1 MYSFR
6 DPILITGVAG
16 FIGHAVAK
24 KFISSGFNIIG
35 IDNLNNYYNKNLKI
49 KRIDI
54 INKNTINIKNKFYFK
69 ELDIEDINSL
79 ENVFNEFKPKV
90 VINLAAQAGVRY
102 SLKNPDAYVKSNLV
116 GFVNI
121 LECCKK
127 FKINN
132 LIYASSSSVYG
143 SNTNL
148 PFSETQVVNHPVS
161 LYAATKKSNE
171 LIAHTYSHLYKIP
184 TTALR
189 FFTVYG
195 PWGRPDMAPMIF
207 AKSIMNNQPIKIF
220 NNGLM
225 SRDFTYID
233 DVSEAVFRCALKPAE
248 LNKNF
253 DKSKP
258 DPSTSF
264 APYRIF
270 NVGNSSPIKLLDFV
284 ELLEESLGIKAIKE
298 LHPMQPGDV
307 VETLSDTSA
316 LENWIN
322 FRPITSFKDGIKL
335 FADWYLN
342 YSNHN
347 LF

>member
-1 MYSFR
+1 MSSYKDS
-6 DPILITGVAG
+6 ILITGVAG
-16 FIGHAVAK
+16 FIGHSVAK
-24 KFISSGFNIIG
+24 KFISEGYNIIG
-35 IDNLNNYYNKNLKI
+35 IDNLNDYYNKNLKI
-49 KRIDI
+49 NRIDN
-54 INKNTINIKNKFYFK
+54 INKSIIEGKNKFLFK
-69 ELDIEDINSL
+69 ELNIEDSYSL
-79 ENVFNEFKPKV
+79 ENVFTEFKPKV
-90 VINLAAQAGVRY
+90 IIHLAAQAGVRY

-127 FKINN
+127 YKINN

-143 SNTNL
+143 ANTNL
-148 PFSETQVVNHPVS
+148 PFCETQAVNHPVS

-184 TTALR
+184 ATALR

-195 PWGRPDMAPMIF
+195 PWGRPDMAPMLF
-207 AKSIMNNQPIKIF
+207 AKSIINFEPIKIF

-225 SRDFTYID
+225 SRDFTYIE

-248 LNKNF
+248 VNKNF
-253 DKSKP
+253 DKSNP

-264 APYRIF
+264 APHRVF

-284 ELLEESLGIKAIKE
+284 ELLEDSLGIKAIKE
-298 LHPMQPGDV
+298 FHPMQPGDV
-307 VETLSDTSA
+307 VETLSDSSA
-316 LENWIN
+316 LEDWIK
-322 FRPITSFKDGIKL
+322 FRPTTSFEDGIKL
-335 FADWYLN
+335 FAEWYLN
-342 YSNHN
+342 HVKDN